1 MSSRNERKALLE
13 DDAPKGKFN
22 KDGLKQAVAVFKY
35 IKPYQWY
42 FWGGMVLLVLT
53 SAIFM
58 VFPYLIG
65 LMVDIAQGK
74 AEQKWTLNEVGIGL
88 VVILVLQGVISYSR
102 VLMFAV
108 VSEKGVADIRKAV
121 YLKII
126 SLPITFFEENK
137 TGDLISRITADVE
150 RLYNTFSITL
160 AEFLRQVIVLLLGI
174 GFLVFTTPRLSMIM
188 LLTVPVIVVSGI
200 FFGRYI
206 RKLSKERQDKLAASN
221 SFLSEALQGIQVIKA
236 FTSEIYEAN
245 RYSTS
250 IGEVVKV
257 ALSYARSRA
266 IFVVFIITV
275 LFGALFFIIYQGAV
289 MVQSGELSAGA
300 LVSFVTYTFIIGGS
314 IAGLGNFATEIMGAL
329 GATERIREIL
339 DKDNEV
345 DLSNEEI
352 DTYSIKGNV
361 NFEDVHFTYPTR
373 TDIPVLK
380 GISLDIKAGQKI
392 ALVGSSGA
400 GKSTII
406 QLLLR
411 FYETTSGRILVDGE
425 DITTKDYRAFRNN
438 IAIVPQEVIL
448 FGGSIK
454 ENILYG
460 KADATD
466 EEIETAAKQANAWDF
481 ISSFPEGLE
490 TLIGERGIKLS
501 GGQRQRIA
509 IARAILKNPAIL
521 LLDEATSSL
530 DAESERLV
538 QDALDKLMEG
548 RTSIIIAHRLATIR
562 EVDCIYVLDG
572 GKIIE
577 TGTHETLLQLEDG
590 LYSKLANLQFSL
602 D

>member
-88 VVILVLQGVISYSR
+88 VAILVLQGVISYSR